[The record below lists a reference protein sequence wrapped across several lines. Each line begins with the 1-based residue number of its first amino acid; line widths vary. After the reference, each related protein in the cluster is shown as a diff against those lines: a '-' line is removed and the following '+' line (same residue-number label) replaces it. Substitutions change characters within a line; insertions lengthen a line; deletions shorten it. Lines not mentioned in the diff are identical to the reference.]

1 MRCASCAVE
10 LQRQSVIPSRV
21 SHGEQIGRRHGTR
34 DVNESIDTAVAIECL
49 LYDQFGG
56 SGLAQIESK
65 RKPPAFGLCL

>member
-10 LQRQSVIPSRV
+10 LQRQPVIPFRF
-21 SHGEQIGRRHGTR
+21 SHSEQIGLQHGTR
-34 DVNESIDTAVAIECL
+34 DVNESIDTATAIECL